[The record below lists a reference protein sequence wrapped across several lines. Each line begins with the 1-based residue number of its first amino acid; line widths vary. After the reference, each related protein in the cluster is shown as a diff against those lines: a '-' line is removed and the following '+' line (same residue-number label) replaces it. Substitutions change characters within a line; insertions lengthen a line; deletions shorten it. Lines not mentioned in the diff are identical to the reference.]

1 MFWDFFWSS
10 TSIYEIE
17 GFQSGFSFV
26 TVKETGASDVV
37 WTALYEPHLMER
49 DRELAVMDVTKQL
62 AQQGQKYMLR
72 IVQ

>member
-1 MFWDFFWSS
+1 MFWDFFLSS

-26 TVKETGASDVV
+26 TVKENGASDVV

-49 DRELAVMDVTKQL
+49 DRELASQL
-62 AQQGQKYMLR
+62 ERRGVRVNIQHSYLLHR
-72 IVQ
+72 